1 MDTYGGSKYGEVG
14 GMSSM
19 GGQGVSELFIQ
30 QISLFYGADES
41 TTRMMQAHV
50 EDAIDD
56 PASEAPHI
64 EPCLDHS
71 VCVGGVVPACL
82 LS

>member
-41 TTRMMQAHV
+41 MTRMMQAQA
-50 EDAIDD
+50 EDAID
-56 PASEAPHI
+56 
-64 EPCLDHS
+64 
-71 VCVGGVVPACL
+71 
-82 LS
+82 